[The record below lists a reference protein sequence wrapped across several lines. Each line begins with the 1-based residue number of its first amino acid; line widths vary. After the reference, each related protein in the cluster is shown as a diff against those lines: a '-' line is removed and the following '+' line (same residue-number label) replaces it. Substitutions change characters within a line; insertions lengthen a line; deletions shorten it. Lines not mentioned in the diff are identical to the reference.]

1 MDQLKRHPVFFGFCI
16 GSVLVFIGLIVLIF
30 LESEKLSRAK
40 AQVASVDGQ
49 LKALIYANPAPTNK
63 NVKAAQTNLEELQER
78 LKNTYEALQQGAYL
92 NVSKDGVSVISSILR
107 YISEYKKRVEN
118 HIDVNSMPSPIKVP
132 DEFAFGF
139 EKYFR
144 STLIPEGEIV
154 PKLDKQR
161 QVLNYILDKLIA
173 ADPTSIQAVKREDFE
188 NSTGSKD
195 FKMDPAISARVPGVI
210 DTLAF
215 QVTFTGYT
223 PTLRKFLNSLA
234 YFQLPVVVRSVEVD
248 RIESKPQNKTS
259 RLFNSASADITSS
272 NADNKTPVI
281 SEIESIFTV
290 TLEFIE
296 VIAPPVPEDDLS

>member
-1 MDQLKRHPVFFGFCI
+1 MDQLKRHPVFFGVCI

-30 LESEKLSRAK
+30 FESEKLSKAR

-63 NVKAAQTNLEELQER
+63 NIKAAQTNLEELQER
-78 LKNTYEALQQGAYL
+78 LKNTYEALQQGSYL
-92 NVSKDGVSVISSILR
+92 DVSKDGVSVISSILR
-107 YISEYKKRVEN
+107 YISDYKKRVEN
-118 HIDVNSMPSPIKVP
+118 HVDINSTPSPIEIP

-154 PKLDKQR
+154 PQLDKQR
-161 QVLNYILDKLIA
+161 QLLSYILDKLIA
-173 ADPTSIQAVKREDFE
+173 ADPTSIQAVEREDFE
-188 NSTGSKD
+188 DSKGNKG
-195 FKMDPAISARVPGVI
+195 FKIDPAISARVPGVI

-223 PTLRKFLNSLA
+223 PTLRKFLNNLA

-248 RIESKPQNKTS
+248 RIESRPQSKLS
-259 RLFNSASADITSS
+259 RLFGRKSDDTESS
-272 NADNKTPVI
+272 DADNKTPII
-281 SEIESIFTV
+281 SEIESTFTV

-296 VIAPPVPEDDLS
+296 VIAPSVSEDDLS